1 MLVLSRKPGES
12 LTIGEN
18 VTIKVVRTQGGRVQ
32 LAIDAPREVAIRRSE
47 LAKHDPKQDGNVA
60 PETFTRACA

>member
-47 LAKHDPKQDGNVA
+47 LAKHDQKLDGNVA
-60 PETFTRACA
+60 PETFSRACA